1 MERGRSRPEKRKSG
15 ELKQGSG
22 REAERQRRVDRVA
35 GEGWGEGGRGTKAH
49 KKQLLDLAFKQ
60 AMA

>member
-35 GEGWGEGGRGTKAH
+35 GEGWGEGGRGDKSTQKAIVR
-49 KKQLLDLAFKQ
+49 FGI
-60 AMA
+60 

>member
-1 MERGRSRPEKRKSG
+1 MERGRSRPEKRKCG

-35 GEGWGEGGRGTKAH
+35 GEGWGEGGRGGGGGDKSTQKAIVR
-49 KKQLLDLAFKQ
+49 FGI
-60 AMA
+60 

>member
-22 REAERQRRVDRVA
+22 REAERERRVDRVA
-35 GEGWGEGGRGTKAH
+35 GEGWGEGGRGDKSTQKAIVR
-49 KKQLLDLAFKQ
+49 FGI
-60 AMA
+60 